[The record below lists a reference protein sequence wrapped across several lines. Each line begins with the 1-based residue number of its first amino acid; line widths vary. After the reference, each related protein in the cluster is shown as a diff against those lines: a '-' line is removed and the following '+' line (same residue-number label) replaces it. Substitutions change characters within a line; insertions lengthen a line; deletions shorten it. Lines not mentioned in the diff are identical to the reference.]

1 MPRDFVDC
9 DCYNLDKSL
18 LNENVRFHR
27 KIDRRRSFSHS
38 HCTTF
43 VAAGSPCAEISA
55 TDGIVHWNIS
65 KPVLGPVLVL

>member
-27 KIDRRRSFSHS
+27 KSETVTVKDKS
-38 HCTTF
+38 TK
-43 VAAGSPCAEISA
+43 VARLTQNVRKA
-55 TDGIVHWNIS
+55 
-65 KPVLGPVLVL
+65 KPRHH

>member
-27 KIDRRRSFSHS
+27 KTQLTSTIPTTELLTEKCPPHPHTHLKATLVDGG
-38 HCTTF
+38 CTR
-43 VAAGSPCAEISA
+43 
-55 TDGIVHWNIS
+55 D
-65 KPVLGPVLVL
+65 VLVPF

>member
-27 KIDRRRSFSHS
+27 KTLFALIFYSVTLETRWPRNHNTHTQAIMR
-38 HCTTF
+38 
-43 VAAGSPCAEISA
+43 
-55 TDGIVHWNIS
+55 
-65 KPVLGPVLVL
+65 